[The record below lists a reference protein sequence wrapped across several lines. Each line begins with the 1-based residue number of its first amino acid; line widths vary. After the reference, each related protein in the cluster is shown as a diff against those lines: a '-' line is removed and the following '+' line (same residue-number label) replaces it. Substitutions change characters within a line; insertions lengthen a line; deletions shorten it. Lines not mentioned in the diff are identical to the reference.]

1 MWDRTTFDHQDLARR
16 EDREPPPSDDA
27 SPSFPDGD
35 DSTAYRLDDRTAS
48 DLDAFTPRSSSGDE
62 RQALGRAGE
71 ESAVKFLVAHDYEIV
86 ERNWRCSSGE
96 ADIIARDGESLVFVE
111 VKTRSG
117 ITSGFP
123 EEAITP
129 RKRQRYEKIA
139 AAYLASHGS
148 SGTFIVRFD
157 VIAILT
163 LGSHRAFLR
172 HHRNAFLSAG
182 D

>member
-1 MWDRTTFDHQDLARR
+1 MQDEMML
-16 EDREPPPSDDA
+16 EDQGLLRCRGGKSSFSDEDNPMF
-27 SPSFPDGD
+27 SDED
-35 DSTAYRLDDRTAS
+35 DSTAYRLDERIAEG
-48 DLDAFTPRSSSGDE
+48 LDAFTPRSSSRDE

-71 ESAVKFLVAHDYEIV
+71 ESAAKFLLAHDYEIL
-86 ERNWRCSSGE
+86 ERNWKCSFGE
-96 ADIIARDGESLVFVE
+96 ADIIANDGESLVFIE

-123 EEAITP
+123 EEAITL
-129 RKRQRYEKIA
+129 RKRQRYERIA
-139 AAYLASHGS
+139 AAYLTSHGG

-163 LGSHRAFLR
+163 LGDHRAFLR

-182 D
+182 E